1 MLKYYKALGFKVVQ
15 RNSNFIK
22 FSLVALMTSKPKSNS
37 DNLSKNPN
45 YTVLQFL
52 ELLNFGGEETLK
64 ALSFS
69 NLSKFFKLALYS
81 HSIRLM
87 RSLDSQALYCY
98 GVKYD
103 IFQLP
108 RVKML
113 QHLDT
118 ALIDAQLINYII
130 TNPLNKWAYI
140 QYANYL
146 CDTNQASEAFNFV
159 GSVICSSNEYS
170 ISSIWGGAT
179 FLSNQFYKRG
189 YVEAAE
195 SFMLEVKLE
204 CDRIGD
210 RTLGLHSE
218 CSYFTAIG
226 HISLLEFM
234 LKGIQLEM
242 VRPDSIEL
250 IFDENK
256 LGNNLLATELRNQL
270 VDKGVSV
277 TGPIALERAEGN
289 LEILPFLGDRYIPLR
304 RAMGSIENE
313 WKLLKRPS
321 LINKQTAPKN
331 LERSEELL
339 HKLGINLDNWFV
351 GVHFRG
357 GGESSRQARNTNL
370 GLLSEFILHINA
382 LGGSVIRV
390 GAKSGKTIKEFD
402 LTPNHDLT
410 QLNLT
415 REESELLQWQV
426 WSNCEFFVGNLSGG
440 THPPSLFGKPILWVD
455 IYPLNHFRPPSQSDF
470 IIPKRLYELKT
481 GRLVPFSEMFSTAAP
496 NAQTENPV
504 KLMEFGYKLES
515 VTKLDLKNASEEILS
530 GIKNPHVLSMK
541 QSKIQEIYKSHGFP
555 FGANI
560 PNSYLDTYPELVE

>member
-1 MLKYYKALGFKVVQ
+1 MLKDYRSFGFRVVQ

-22 FSLVALMTSKPKSNS
+22 SSVVALTTSKPKSNTNHFS
-37 DNLSKNPN
+37 SKFN

-69 NLSKFFKLALYS
+69 NLSKFLKLALCS
-81 HSIRLM
+81 LSSRLIRS
-87 RSLDSQALYCY
+87 RESQALYCF
-98 GVKYD
+98 GIKYD

-113 QHLDT
+113 EHLDT
-118 ALIDAQLINYII
+118 ALLDTQLIKCIN

-146 CDTNQASEAFNFV
+146 CDTNQASEAFKFV
-159 GSVICSSNEYS
+159 GNVICSSNKYS
-170 ISSIWGGAT
+170 IPSIWSGAN

-195 SFMLEVKLE
+195 SFILKVKFE
-204 CDRIGD
+204 CDRIGG
-210 RTLGLHSE
+210 RELGLYGES
-218 CSYFTAIG
+218 SYFTAIG

-234 LKGIQLEM
+234 VKGIQLEM
-242 VRPDSIEL
+242 VKPDSIEL

-256 LGNNLLATELRNQL
+256 LSNTLLAVALRNQL
-270 VDKGVSV
+270 VDNGVLV
-277 TGPIALERAEGN
+277 RGPSALENAEGN
-289 LEILPFLGDRYIPLR
+289 LEILPILGDRYVPLR

-313 WKLLKRPS
+313 WKLLKRPA
-321 LINKQTAPKN
+321 LINAQTAPKN
-331 LERSEELL
+331 LERSAELL
-339 HKLGINLDNWFV
+339 RKLGISIDNWFV

-370 GLLSEFILHINA
+370 GLLSEFILHINS
-382 LGGSVIRV
+382 LGGSVIRI

-410 QLNLT
+410 QLDLT
-415 REESELLQWQV
+415 REESELLQWHV

-455 IYPLNHFRPPSQSDF
+455 IYPINHFRPPSQNDF
-470 IIPKRLYELKT
+470 IIPKRLYDLKT
-481 GRLVPFSEMFSTAAP
+481 GKLIPFTEMFSTAAP
-496 NAQTENPV
+496 VAQIENPV

-515 VTKLDLKNASEEILS
+515 ATKLDLKNACQEILS
-530 GIKNPHVLSMK
+530 NKKTLQVLSKK
-541 QSKIQEIYKSHGFP
+541 QSKIQEIYKSYGFP

-560 PNSYLDTYPELVE
+560 PNSYLATYPDLVE